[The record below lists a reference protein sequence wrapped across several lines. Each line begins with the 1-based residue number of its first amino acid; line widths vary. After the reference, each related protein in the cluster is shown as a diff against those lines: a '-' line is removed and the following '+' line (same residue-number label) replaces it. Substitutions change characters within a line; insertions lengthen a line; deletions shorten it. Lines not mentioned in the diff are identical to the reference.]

1 MTARVLVVDDILS
14 NVKLL
19 EAKLTAEYF
28 EVVTAF
34 NGAECLAR
42 IEEGIPDIVLLDV
55 MMPGMD
61 GFEVCR
67 RIKSNPRTAHLP
79 VVMVTALDQPSDRV
93 AGLEA
98 GADDFLTKPVDDAAL
113 FARVRSLVR
122 LKMMTDELRMR
133 EATGQSMGLVDP
145 AQTLIDAAPSGRI
158 LAIED
163 RPESAT
169 WLAGALQPQHEVSTV
184 DTFEEALVRV
194 RGGDYDLVIVS
205 LGMRGFDGLRLCSQL
220 RSLPE
225 GRNVP
230 ILVVVSD
237 GDRRKLNQAL
247 EMGVNDYLA
256 RPVDKNELVARV
268 RTQLRKKRYADRLRH
283 NVQLSLEMAITDQLT
298 GLHNRRYMSRHLDN
312 LISSAKRTAK
322 PLAFLILDI
331 DYFKSVND
339 GYGHDIGDEVLKEFA
354 NRIAANVR
362 GIDLAC
368 RYGGEEFVV
377 VMPDTDMAFAY
388 SVAERLRKSIEF
400 DTGRDQPP
408 TWQGQHHH
416 QHRHRVVG
424 RQHGHR
430 RSATSSRRSG
440 PLQRQARR
448 PQPRRGRRGLASVFR
463 LCQLDRLVDHPYE
476 DFRLARAG
484 DHVAV
489 LEDEGR
495 HARDPHLVC
504 EMVFVLDGV
513 LVGILRKQ
521 LAELVPDACRHPQQS
536 PSARCD
542 RRYCGPARSRRRTIA
557 RPARPARRCR
567 RPIG

>member
-28 EVVTAF
+28 EVVTGF
-34 NGAECLAR
+34 NGMEAIAK
-42 IEEGIPDIVLLDV
+42 IEECNPDIILLDV

-67 RIKSNPRTAHLP
+67 RIKSNPKTAHVP
-79 VVMVTALDQPSDRV
+79 IVMVTALDQPSDRV

-133 EATGQSMGLVDP
+133 ESTGQSMGLLDP
-145 AQTLIDAAPSGRI
+145 AETLIENVPPGRI
-158 LAIED
+158 LVIED
-163 RPESAT
+163 RPESVA
-169 WLAGALQPQHEVSTV
+169 WFSNALTPANEMAAV

-194 RGGDYDLVIVS
+194 KGGDYDLIVVS

-230 ILVVVSD
+230 ILVVVSE
-237 GDRRKLNQAL
+237 GERRKLTQAL
-247 EMGVNDYLA
+247 EMGVNDYLT
-256 RPVDKNELVARV
+256 RPVDKNELTARV

-298 GLHNRRYMSRHLDN
+298 GLHNRRYMERHLSN
-312 LISSAKRTAK
+312 LISNAGKTGK

-339 GYGHDIGDEVLKEFA
+339 THGHDIGDEVLREFSA
-354 NRIAANVR
+354 RIGANVR

-377 VMPDTDMAFAY
+377 VMPDTDISFAY
-388 SVAERLRKSIEF
+388 MVAERLRRSVEATAFEISRDPKRLNITISIGIASSEGES
-400 DTGRDQPP
+400 DTADALLHRADQALYRAKRDGRN
-408 TWQGQHHH
+408 
-416 QHRHRVVG
+416 RVV
-424 RQHGHR
+424 
-430 RSATSSRRSG
+430 A
-440 PLQRQARR
+440 
-448 PQPRRGRRGLASVFR
+448 
-463 LCQLDRLVDHPYE
+463 
-476 DFRLARAG
+476 
-484 DHVAV
+484 
-489 LEDEGR
+489 
-495 HARDPHLVC
+495 
-504 EMVFVLDGV
+504 
-513 LVGILRKQ
+513 
-521 LAELVPDACRHPQQS
+521 DA
-536 PSARCD
+536 A
-542 RRYCGPARSRRRTIA
+542 
-557 RPARPARRCR
+557 
-567 RPIG
+567 

>member
-28 EVVTAF
+28 EVVSAF
-34 NGAECLAR
+34 NGLECLAK
-42 IEEGIPDIVLLDV
+42 IDEAAPDIVLLDV

-67 RIKSNPRTAHLP
+67 RIKNNPLTAHIP

-133 EATGQSMGLVDP
+133 ETTGQSMGLIDP
-145 AQTLIDAAPSGRI
+145 ATTLMDANPTGRI
-158 LAIED
+158 LIIED
-163 RPESAT
+163 RPESVA
-169 WLAGALQPQHEVSTV
+169 WFANALQPGHEVASV

-194 RGGDYDLVIVS
+194 RGGDYDLIVVS

-230 ILVVVSD
+230 ILVVVTD

-247 EMGVNDYLA
+247 EMGVNDYLT

-268 RTQLRKKRYADRLRH
+268 RTQLRKKRYQERLRH

-298 GLHNRRYMSRHLDN
+298 GLYNRRYMARHLDN
-312 LISSAKRTAK
+312 LVASAERSTK
-322 PLAFLILDI
+322 PLAFLIMDI
-331 DYFKSVND
+331 DYFREVNNNN
-339 GYGHDIGDEVLKEFA
+339 GHDIGDEVLREFA
-354 NRIAANVR
+354 GRVSANIR

-377 VMPDTDMAFAY
+377 VMPDTEVSLAY
-388 SVAERLRKSIEF
+388 SIAERLRKSIETTPIAISRAPGKLSITISIGIASTTGPG
-400 DTGRDQPP
+400 DTADALLHRADQALYSAKRTGRN
-408 TWQGQHHH
+408 
-416 QHRHRVVG
+416 RVVT
-424 RQHGHR
+424 
-430 RSATSSRRSG
+430 A
-440 PLQRQARR
+440 A
-448 PQPRRGRRGLASVFR
+448 A
-463 LCQLDRLVDHPYE
+463 
-476 DFRLARAG
+476 A
-484 DHVAV
+484 
-489 LEDEGR
+489 
-495 HARDPHLVC
+495 
-504 EMVFVLDGV
+504 
-513 LVGILRKQ
+513 
-521 LAELVPDACRHPQQS
+521 
-536 PSARCD
+536 
-542 RRYCGPARSRRRTIA
+542 
-557 RPARPARRCR
+557 
-567 RPIG
+567 

>member
-28 EVVTAF
+28 EVVSAF
-34 NGAECLAR
+34 NGLECLAR
-42 IEEGIPDIVLLDV
+42 IEEAIPDIVLLDV

-67 RIKSNPRTAHLP
+67 RIKGNPRTAHVP

-133 EATGQSMGLVDP
+133 ESTGQSMGLIDP
-145 AQTLIDAAPSGRI
+145 AETLLDANPTGR
-158 LAIED
+158 LLVVED
-163 RPESAT
+163 RAESVA
-169 WLAGALQPQHEVSTV
+169 WFEGALKPGHEVSAV

-194 RGGDYDLVIVS
+194 KGGDYDLIVVS

-230 ILVVVSD
+230 ILVIVSD
-237 GDRRKLNQAL
+237 GDRRKLTQAL
-247 EMGVNDYLA
+247 EMGVNDYLT

-268 RTQLRKKRYADRLRH
+268 RTQLRKKRYSDRLRH

-312 LISSAKRTAK
+312 LLANARKNER
-322 PLAFLILDI
+322 PLAFVIMDI
-331 DYFKSVND
+331 DHFKNVND
-339 GYGHDIGDEVLKEFA
+339 TYGHDIGDEVLKEFA
-354 NRIAANVR
+354 SRIAANVR

-377 VMPDTDMAFAY
+377 VMPDTDVAFAY
-388 SVAERLRKSIEF
+388 SIAERLRQTVEANPVKISRAPSQLSITISIGIAKMEGA
-400 DTGRDQPP
+400 DDSAEALLHRADQALYRAKRSGRN
-408 TWQGQHHH
+408 
-416 QHRHRVVG
+416 RVV
-424 RQHGHR
+424 
-430 RSATSSRRSG
+430 A
-440 PLQRQARR
+440 
-448 PQPRRGRRGLASVFR
+448 
-463 LCQLDRLVDHPYE
+463 
-476 DFRLARAG
+476 
-484 DHVAV
+484 
-489 LEDEGR
+489 
-495 HARDPHLVC
+495 
-504 EMVFVLDGV
+504 
-513 LVGILRKQ
+513 
-521 LAELVPDACRHPQQS
+521 DA
-536 PSARCD
+536 A
-542 RRYCGPARSRRRTIA
+542 
-557 RPARPARRCR
+557 
-567 RPIG
+567 

>member
-34 NGAECLAR
+34 NGLECLAR
-42 IEEGIPDIVLLDV
+42 MEETTPDIVLLDV

-67 RIKSNPRTAHLP
+67 RIKSNPKTAHVP

-93 AGLEA
+93 AGLDA

-133 EATGQSMGLVDP
+133 ESTGQSMGLIDP
-145 AQTLIDAAPSGRI
+145 AETLLDANPAGRI
-158 LAIED
+158 LVIED
-163 RPESAT
+163 RAESVA
-169 WLAGALQPQHEVSTV
+169 WFSQALTPTHDVASV

-194 RGGDYDLVIVS
+194 KGGDYDLVVVS

-237 GDRRKLNQAL
+237 GDRRKLTQAL
-247 EMGVNDYLA
+247 EMGVNDYLT

-298 GLHNRRYMSRHLDN
+298 GLHNRRYMGRHLDN
-312 LISSAKRTAK
+312 LVANAKKSGR
-322 PLAFLILDI
+322 PLAFVIMDI
-331 DYFKSVND
+331 DFFKAVND
-339 GYGHDIGDEVLKEFA
+339 THGHDIGDEVLKEFA
-354 NRIAANVR
+354 GRIAANTR

-377 VMPDTDMAFAY
+377 VMPDTDVAFAC
-388 SVAERLRKSIEF
+388 SVSERLRVSIETTPIPISRDPGKLNITISIGIAGSEGND
-400 DTGRDQPP
+400 DTADALLHRADQALYRAKRSGRN
-408 TWQGQHHH
+408 
-416 QHRHRVVG
+416 RVV
-424 RQHGHR
+424 
-430 RSATSSRRSG
+430 A
-440 PLQRQARR
+440 
-448 PQPRRGRRGLASVFR
+448 
-463 LCQLDRLVDHPYE
+463 
-476 DFRLARAG
+476 
-484 DHVAV
+484 
-489 LEDEGR
+489 
-495 HARDPHLVC
+495 
-504 EMVFVLDGV
+504 
-513 LVGILRKQ
+513 
-521 LAELVPDACRHPQQS
+521 DA
-536 PSARCD
+536 A
-542 RRYCGPARSRRRTIA
+542 
-557 RPARPARRCR
+557 
-567 RPIG
+567 